1 MHLAKLIESMSL
13 FQGIF
18 VVAAIS
24 ALIAFGTS
32 WIRPSQIRWGFLC
45 GFPVLLSY
53 CLYWL
58 PVWSGVTHSD
68 EYAAWQLVCIIPWS
82 GAGILASSI
91 VADFIQRFLTSKSR
105 PCA

>member
-18 VVAAIS
+18 VIAAIS
-24 ALIAFGTS
+24 ALIAFATS
-32 WIRPSQIRWGFLC
+32 RIRPPRIRWGVLC
-45 GFPVLLSY
+45 GVPVLISY

-68 EYAAWQLVCIIPWS
+68 EYAAWQFVCIIPWS
-82 GAGILASSI
+82 GSGILASSI
-91 VADFIQRFLTSKSR
+91 VADYVQRLLGAKSR
-105 PCA
+105 PSA